1 MALALAPIVLAAI
14 QSTYRAQIYALAAHN
29 TSFGLQET
37 ARGALDLIVREV
49 RMAGY
54 DPTGAALGVSPGP
67 ACPGVSQ
74 GIVEGTPTRLRV
86 QADVDGDGL
95 LTGVSEDVTY
105 NLDFA
110 LRQILRTDNS
120 GTVMLADDVP
130 TNGLQFRYFDGSDP
144 PVEIIPSPIL
154 TGAQRDCVGTIA
166 VVVRTSAPNPDPNTV
181 TDLTSQA
188 SSQVAIRSRALIN
201 F

>member
-1 MALALAPIVLAAI
+1 MALAIAPIVLAGI

-49 RMAGY
+49 RMSGY
-54 DPTGAALGVSPGP
+54 DPTGMALPVSPGP
-67 ACPGVSQ
+67 ACPDVSQ
-74 GIVEGTPTRLRV
+74 GIVEASPTRLRV
-86 QADVDGDGL
+86 QADLDGDGAL
-95 LTGVSEDVTY
+95 LGASEDVIY
-105 NLDFA
+105 DLDFA
-110 LRQILRTDNS
+110 LEQILRTDAG

-130 TNGLQFRYFDGSDP
+130 TNGLRFRYFDASNP
-144 PVEIIPSPIL
+144 PVEILPSPSL
-154 TGAQRDCVGTIA
+154 TAAQRDCVRTVA
-166 VVVRTSAPNPDPNTV
+166 VVVRTRAPNPDPNT
-181 TDLTSQA
+181 TSDLTSTA